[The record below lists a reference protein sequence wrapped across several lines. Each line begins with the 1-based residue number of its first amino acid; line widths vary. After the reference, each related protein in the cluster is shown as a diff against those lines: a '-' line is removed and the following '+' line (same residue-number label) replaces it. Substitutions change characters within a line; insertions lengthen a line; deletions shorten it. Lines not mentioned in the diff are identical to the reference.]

1 MAITT
6 DILRT
11 YRAPRAMMRRLT
23 ADGRQEGRA
32 LAILMGAA
40 LLVFV
45 SQWPGL
51 ARAAYFDPSVPLVAR
66 LLGALW
72 GAVFLMPPL
81 LYALAAVS
89 HLLARALGGQGSHFA
104 ARMAL
109 FWAMLAIS
117 PLMLLQGLVGGMI
130 GPGPGFTAL
139 GLIILVAFLTIWAK
153 MLIEAERPAPEQ
165 PAPGHPAPDQ
175 RD

>member
-11 YRAPRAMMRRLT
+11 YRSPSAALRRLT
-23 ADGRQEGRA
+23 ADGPQETRA

-51 ARAAYFDPSVPLVAR
+51 ARAAFFDPSVPLTAR
-66 LLGALW
+66 IVGALW

-89 HLLARALGGQGSHFA
+89 HLLARALGGQGNHFS
-104 ARMAL
+104 ARIAL
-109 FWAMLAIS
+109 FWSMLAIS
-117 PLMLLQGLVGGMI
+117 PLMLLQGLVGGLI

-139 GLIILVAFLTIWAK
+139 GVIILGVFLTIWAK
-153 MLIEAERPAPEQ
+153 MLIAAERPASGQEQ
-165 PAPGHPAPDQ
+165 
-175 RD
+175 